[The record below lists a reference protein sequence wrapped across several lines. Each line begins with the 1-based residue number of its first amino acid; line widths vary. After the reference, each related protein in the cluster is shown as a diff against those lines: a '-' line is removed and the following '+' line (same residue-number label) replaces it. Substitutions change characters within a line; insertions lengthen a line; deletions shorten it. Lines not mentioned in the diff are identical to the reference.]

1 MTIYFLELSN
11 MKKTIWALLDSRMG
25 SVNVIRGVLQQFSA
39 DEFDIVEKQIVYTP
53 LAKLPNFIK
62 GASCLGL
69 TGESKKGLSAPFPD
83 LVISGTRRTA
93 SVARWIKK
101 KSKGS
106 SKIVQMLHPGPGAG
120 LSDFDA
126 IFVPEHD
133 KGKKY
138 SSNIVYTVGSPTRTS
153 AKAMTDA
160 RAKWEPVFNGLDLP
174 RPWTTVIVGGA
185 VKGKPFTLE
194 NARAF
199 AEEVLKLK
207 QEIGGSILITDSWR
221 TGEKPREEIMNI
233 LKNIPAYT
241 YLWGEKKENPYM
253 GYLACAD
260 NIIVTGDSVSMT
272 CESCGTGVPVYV
284 FCGQNWLTPK
294 QLRFV
299 QSLYDNGYAIAC
311 DNPQR
316 AAFSGGKK
324 LNAAS
329 EVADKIRSLF

>member
-11 MKKTIWALLDSRMG
+11 MKRKIWALLDSRMG
-25 SVNVIRGVLQQFSA
+25 SVNVVRGVLQQFSA
-39 DEFDIVEKQIVYTP
+39 EEVEIEEKQIVYTP
-53 LAKLPNFIK
+53 WAKLPNFIK
-62 GASCLGL
+62 GASCFGI
-69 TGESKKGLSAPFPD
+69 TSDSKKALSEPFPD

-101 KSKGS
+101 KSNGKT
-106 SKIVQMLHPGPGAG
+106 KIVQMLHPGPGAG
-120 LSDFDA
+120 LKDFDA

-133 KGKKY
+133 KSKTQ
-138 SSNIVYTVGSPTRTS
+138 SDNIVYTVGSPTRTS
-153 AKAMTDA
+153 PKAMKEA
-160 RAKWEPVFNGLDLP
+160 KEKWEPVFAGLNLP

-185 VKGKPFTLE
+185 VKGKPFALE

-207 QEIGGSILITDSWR
+207 KEQGGSILITDSWR

-233 LKNIPAYT
+233 LKDIPAYT

-311 DNPQR
+311 DDAQR
-316 AAFSGGKK
+316 QEFKGGKK
-324 LNAAS
+324 LNAAE
-329 EVADKIRSLF
+329 EVAAKIRLLF